1 MTFVSELA
9 TFMAFPLAAAG
20 LAVVAW
26 RKVLVPMARLLE
38 LSEDLAGVQS
48 IPGPVEQR
56 VIPARRTDTRWHGL
70 GHIPGRLL
78 HPHRGF
84 TAG

>member
-1 MTFVSELA
+1 
-9 TFMAFPLAAAG
+9 MAKRAKQKVQARMG
-20 LAVVAW
+20 TGIAW
-26 RKVLVPMARLLE
+26 YAPEQWARLLE